1 MYKDRHAERTEVRT
15 GVSDGDWIEVVNLQH
30 AKASRVGDLWTQVSG
45 SEQVIFG
52 DLSSRADG
60 APVEVVTAVAEP
72 KVASANPPVNRVLT
86 ASAPIAPRST
96 Q

>member
-1 MYKDRHAERTEVRT
+1 MYKDGNAEWTEVRT

-30 AKASRVGDLWTQVSG
+30 VEASRVGDLWTQVSG
-45 SEQVIFG
+45 FEQVILG

-72 KVASANPPVNRVLT
+72 KVASANPTIDRGLP
-86 ASAPIAPRST
+86 ASAPVAPRST

>member
-1 MYKDRHAERTEVRT
+1 MYKDRRAERTEVRR
-15 GVSDGDWIEVVNLQH
+15 GVSDGKRIEVVNLQH
-30 AKASRVGDLWTQVSG
+30 TKGSSVGDLWTHFD
-45 SEQVIFG
+45 QVILG

-72 KVASANPPVNRVLT
+72 KVASANPPVNRGLT
-86 ASAPIAPRST
+86 ASAPVAPRST